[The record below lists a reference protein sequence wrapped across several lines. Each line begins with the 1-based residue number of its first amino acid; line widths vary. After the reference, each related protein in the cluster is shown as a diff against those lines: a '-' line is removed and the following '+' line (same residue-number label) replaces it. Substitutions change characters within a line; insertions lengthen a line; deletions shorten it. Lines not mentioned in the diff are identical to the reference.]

1 MSEAV
6 LALGS
11 NLGDRAANIRAALDL
26 LAERGATPTRVSSV
40 WETPPVPADQPR
52 YLNAVVAVETHL
64 DPQALLAVAKEVE
77 HLLGRRPTGRWRPR
91 PIDVDL
97 LFCGEAEVVTATLA
111 VPHPRIAER
120 AFVLL
125 PLTEV
130 LDGRLPVLGRSAA
143 ALLEGLDTTG
153 HERTGV
159 RLHPGEQ
166 GRRAP

>member
-11 NLGDRAANIRAALDL
+11 NLGDRAANLQAALDL
-26 LAERGATPTRVSSV
+26 LAERAVRAVRVSSV

-52 YLNAVVAVETHL
+52 YLNAAAVVETDL
-64 DPQALLAVAKEVE
+64 APEELLAVAKEVE
-77 HLLGRRPTGRWRPR
+77 RLLGRRPAGRWRPR

-97 LFCGEAEVVTATLA
+97 LFCGEREVDIESLT

-125 PLTEV
+125 PLAEV
-130 LDGRLPVLGRSAA
+130 VDGPLPVLGRLAA
-143 ALLEGLDTTG
+143 ELLRGLDTSG
-153 HERTGV
+153 HDRTGV
-159 RLHPGEQ
+159 RLRGARQ
-166 GRRAP
+166 APAKG